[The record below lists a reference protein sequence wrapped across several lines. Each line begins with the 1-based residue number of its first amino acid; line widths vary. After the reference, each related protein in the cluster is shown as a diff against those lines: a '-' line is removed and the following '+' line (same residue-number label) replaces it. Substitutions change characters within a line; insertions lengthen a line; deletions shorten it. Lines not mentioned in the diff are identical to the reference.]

1 MSSFGAAPLP
11 RLGEVFF
18 DVRGS
23 SRSMR
28 LSWYGDT
35 GVAVFSIWQGGRCS
49 GTFRLPVDELDRM
62 VSTLRRGPDPGAG
75 RPGLPPP
82 EAQRPGSPDYET
94 PEYGMPRPASVPPG
108 NFPAGISQP
117 GVSPPADWREGDR
130 REGERREGDRRG
142 RSGGRRSR
150 PAGESPDTG
159 GYLGGPRT
167 GSYAADFPDPAPAR
181 PEPARPEPARPRLSA
196 APPPR
201 LPGDPLIHPADPL
214 GLGYQPAAPAYPA
227 DREYPAPDYPS
238 RESRDY
244 PAADSE
250 FPEAGGYGERSGF
263 PDPGYPEAEYPAASQ
278 PEAGYPENSYPDP
291 GYPAAGYPQT
301 GGYAQPGYPESRGY
315 PGAPGYPEPD
325 RYPEPG
331 GYGEPASYPD
341 APRYDSGYGNNAFDS
356 ASPDSGSHDSGSY
369 DSATYDRGTYDSAT
383 HDGAGYDR
391 GPLDGSE
398 DARDADAYGQA
409 GYPEGEPRRRSGPR
423 PPRSDPRLPA
433 PGPDTENTHPH
444 GLMADL
450 PGPAAKHARR

>member
-1 MSSFGAAPLP
+1 MSSFDAAPLP

-62 VSTLRRGPDPGAG
+62 VSTLRRGPDPAAG

-82 EAQRPGSPDYET
+82 DAQRPGSPDYET
-94 PEYGMPRPASVPPG
+94 PEYGMPRPASGPPG

-130 REGERREGDRRG
+130 REGDRR
-142 RSGGRRSR
+142 GRRSR
-150 PAGESPDTG
+150 PAGDSSDTG

-181 PEPARPEPARPRLSA
+181 PEPARPRLSA

-201 LPGDPLIHPADPL
+201 LPGDALIHPADPL
-214 GLGYQPAAPAYPA
+214 GLGYQPAAPAFPA
-227 DREYPAPDYPS
+227 GREYPAPDYPA

-263 PDPGYPEAEYPAASQ
+263 PDPGYGEAEYPAASP

-356 ASPDSGSHDSGSY
+356 
-369 DSATYDRGTYDSAT
+369 
-383 HDGAGYDR
+383 YDR
-391 GPLDGSE
+391 GPLDDSE

-409 GYPEGEPRRRSGPR
+409 GYPEGDPRRRSGPR
-423 PPRSDPRLPA
+423 PPRPDPRLPA
-433 PGPDTENTHPH
+433 PGPDPENTHPH

-450 PGPAAKHARR
+450 PGPAARHARW